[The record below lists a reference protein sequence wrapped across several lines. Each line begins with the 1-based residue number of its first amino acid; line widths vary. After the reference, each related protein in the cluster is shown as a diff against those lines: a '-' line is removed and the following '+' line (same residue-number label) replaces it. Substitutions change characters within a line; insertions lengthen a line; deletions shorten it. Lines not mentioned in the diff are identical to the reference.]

1 MKPDGF
7 DTLFLAAAVLLACA
21 ALAQGFQGG
30 GTGPTRALQADP
42 EMRRGLDEAGA
53 LLESGR
59 PRESQERLQGLA
71 ARNPSVAE
79 AHFLLWRALLECRDY
94 PASLREFRLALQLD
108 PDYADPK
115 ARQFAGDAIKR
126 AISEGKRHSSTKGL
140 QLPGSAILRRALED
154 ARYLERMLAG
164 GCG

>member
-1 MKPDGF
+1 MKLDGF
-7 DTLFLAAAVLLACA
+7 DTLLLAAAVLLAGA
-21 ALAQGFQGG
+21 PLAQGFRAGG
-30 GTGPTRALQADP
+30 AEPIRALQADP

-53 LLESGR
+53 FLESGR
-59 PRESQERLQGLA
+59 AQESQERLQDLA
-71 ARNPSVAE
+71 ARNPAVAE
-79 AHFLLWRALLECRDY
+79 AHFLLGRTLLECRDY

-115 ARQFAGDAIKR
+115 AGKFAGAAIRR
-126 AISEGKRHSSTKGL
+126 AISEGSRAERPRV
-140 QLPGSAILRRALED
+140 PGNAAARAAQED